1 MPLNTLEM
9 DEAALD
15 ITKDAAAAPSPP
27 QPDVVEPTGTEK
39 IRQENEKI
47 HQEAIRSFNKLQ
59 SSIIVLELQIII
71 CL

>member
-1 MPLNTLEM
+1 M

-15 ITKDAAAAPSPP
+15 ITKDAAAAPSLP

-47 HQEAIRSFNKLQ
+47 HQEAI
-59 SSIIVLELQIII
+59 
-71 CL
+71 